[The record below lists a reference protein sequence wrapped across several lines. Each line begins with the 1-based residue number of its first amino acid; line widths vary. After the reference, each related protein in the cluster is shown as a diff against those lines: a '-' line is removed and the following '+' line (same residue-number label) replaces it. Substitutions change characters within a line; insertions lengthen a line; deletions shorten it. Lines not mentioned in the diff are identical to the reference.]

1 MIDFLKSLDGDGVAR
16 DYEALRD
23 GLGRRPTLA
32 EFYRSGANLGRMRNE
47 YESWFGLVK
56 TMGDLA
62 QTESASL
69 GAHKDLLRELET
81 TAMTKS
87 FKMVLLEAFQELDG
101 WHRTPT
107 LDQLAEHRGRFCSAA
122 GHSSPIFPT
131 SSQTPKTAR
140 PPAGNATGVKTR

>member
-1 MIDFLKSLDGDGVAR
+1 LELIDFLKSLDGDGVAR
-16 DYEALRD
+16 EYEALRD

-69 GAHKDLLRELET
+69 GAHSKICCARLET

-107 LDQLAEHRGRFCSAA
+107 LDQARGAIVAGSAAPPATPRRSSRHPRRHPRRHEHRL
-122 GHSSPIFPT
+122 
-131 SSQTPKTAR
+131 
-140 PPAGNATGVKTR
+140 ATLLA